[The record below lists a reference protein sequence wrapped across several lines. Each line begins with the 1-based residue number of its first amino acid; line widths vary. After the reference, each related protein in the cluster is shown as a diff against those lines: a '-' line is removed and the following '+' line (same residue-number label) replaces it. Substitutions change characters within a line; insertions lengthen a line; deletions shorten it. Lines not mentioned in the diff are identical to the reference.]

1 MTRWTIIR
9 ASAGSGKT
17 YRLTELLTDRLTH
30 PTDDGSVLR
39 PSQIIATTFTRAA
52 AAELTDRI
60 RGTLVDRGLL
70 DQAAALPTAL
80 IGTVNSVTGRILTD
94 FALDAGRSPDLAV
107 LTEQSQQTAFTRA
120 TDHLIAEAEDAHR
133 DLLARTGYDAV
144 EDRGF
149 YSRSTNWAATIRSVT
164 DHARSNNIPAED
176 LPGFAEASIVEL
188 HAVLDEQAAGTAPS
202 DTRAALTTAA
212 RTLPRQLRA
221 EVEDGTIAKRSAE
234 GVLTRLDSLERFARR
249 VRRERDSIPWSD
261 WLKTAEGKV
270 PGVSAPTKPIKE
282 AYGAV
287 TSAAEILADP
297 ALRDDLDTLIRLVFT
312 TAASCL
318 SAYADYKDALGLI
331 DFTDQEQLTLR
342 LLRGDGVSEATRD
355 AVRETLAARF
365 RILVV
370 DEFQDTSPLQL
381 ALFT

>member
-149 YSRSTNWAATIRSVT
+149 YSRSTNWAGTIRSVT

-176 LPGFAEASIVEL
+176 LAGFAEASITEL
-188 HAVLDEQAAGTAPS
+188 HSVLDEESAGTA
-202 DTRAALTTAA
+202 
-212 RTLPRQLRA
+212 
-221 EVEDGTIAKRSAE
+221 
-234 GVLTRLDSLERFARR
+234 
-249 VRRERDSIPWSD
+249 
-261 WLKTAEGKV
+261 
-270 PGVSAPTKPIKE
+270 
-282 AYGAV
+282 
-287 TSAAEILADP
+287 
-297 ALRDDLDTLIRLVFT
+297 
-312 TAASCL
+312 
-318 SAYADYKDALGLI
+318 
-331 DFTDQEQLTLR
+331 
-342 LLRGDGVSEATRD
+342 
-355 AVRETLAARF
+355 
-365 RILVV
+365 
-370 DEFQDTSPLQL
+370 
-381 ALFT
+381 

>member
-144 EDRGF
+144 EDR
-149 YSRSTNWAATIRSVT
+149 
-164 DHARSNNIPAED
+164 
-176 LPGFAEASIVEL
+176 
-188 HAVLDEQAAGTAPS
+188 
-202 DTRAALTTAA
+202 
-212 RTLPRQLRA
+212 
-221 EVEDGTIAKRSAE
+221 
-234 GVLTRLDSLERFARR
+234 
-249 VRRERDSIPWSD
+249 
-261 WLKTAEGKV
+261 
-270 PGVSAPTKPIKE
+270 
-282 AYGAV
+282 
-287 TSAAEILADP
+287 
-297 ALRDDLDTLIRLVFT
+297 
-312 TAASCL
+312 
-318 SAYADYKDALGLI
+318 
-331 DFTDQEQLTLR
+331 
-342 LLRGDGVSEATRD
+342 
-355 AVRETLAARF
+355 
-365 RILVV
+365 
-370 DEFQDTSPLQL
+370 
-381 ALFT
+381 